1 MRGLVSLA
9 ADEALAGV
17 KGYSQV
23 IENSGAVEL
32 LR

>member
-1 MRGLVSLA
+1 LVSFRG
-9 ADEALAGV
+9 EEVLAGV

-32 LR
+32 ET